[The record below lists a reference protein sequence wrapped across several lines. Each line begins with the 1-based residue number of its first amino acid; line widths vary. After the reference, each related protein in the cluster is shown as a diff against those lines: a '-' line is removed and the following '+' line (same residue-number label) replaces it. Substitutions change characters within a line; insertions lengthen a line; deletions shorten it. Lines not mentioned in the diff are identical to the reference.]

1 MTKGLVRFPGL
12 KVETWGTQS
21 WWWIEMWATC
31 QSKYLAS
38 NGDVSLPAKT
48 GLDTTFPYVGDD
60 DNNTADRPAD
70 QLGDNEGEDWRTFTA
85 TMFAMWDP
93 GLPAGCQPAY
103 ADLTRNPDNSYTGVS
118 TPSTCTQSIPIPLSS
133 VTYHWS
139 GCAINTL
146 ANLTEPDQS
155 TSTWS
160 KSTSNGCPIQTLGTP
175 GPTSQFPTWTTLG
188 NY

>member
-1 MTKGLVRFPGL
+1 L
-12 KVETWGTQS
+12 TWVQIISNQQS
-21 WWWIEMWATC
+21 EDLNSSGIIPEPVK
-31 QSKYLAS
+31 S
-38 NGDVSLPAKT
+38 
-48 GLDTTFPYVGDD
+48 GLDTDFPYLLGDD
-60 DNNTADRPAD
+60 EADRPAD
-70 QLGDNEGEDWRTFTA
+70 ELLADYGEDWRTFTA
-85 TMFAMWDP
+85 TMYAMWDP
-93 GLPAGCQPAY
+93 GLPSGCTPAY
-103 ADLTRNPDNSYTGVS
+103 SALIENPDGSYTGVS

-146 ANLTEPDQS
+146 TNQTEPDGS

-160 KSTSNGCPIQTLGTP
+160 NSTSNGCPKQTLGTP